1 MSHDWWLENQA
12 LLNIAALTL
21 KMIMVSRQ
29 RLARVKKIFLSI
41 AILTRVYIAKTL
53 GDDERRGVMNPRTSG
68 FKRVG

>member
-12 LLNIAALTL
+12 LPNIAALTL

-53 GDDERRGVMNPRTSG
+53 RDDERRGVMNPRTSG